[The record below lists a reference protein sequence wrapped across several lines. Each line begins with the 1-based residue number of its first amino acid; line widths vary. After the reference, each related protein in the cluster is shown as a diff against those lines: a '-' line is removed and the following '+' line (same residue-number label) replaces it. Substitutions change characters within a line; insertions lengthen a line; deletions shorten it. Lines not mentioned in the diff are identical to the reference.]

1 MEWYFY
7 EWTKIDFCVDRK
19 SFNLD
24 IQRLNRIG
32 VCWVKV
38 L

>member
-7 EWTKIDFCVDRK
+7 EWTIDFCLDRK

-24 IQRLNRIG
+24 IPTVNRIG
-32 VCWVKV
+32 VC
-38 L
+38 